1 MIQRELLKEGTV
13 VLTADKTKSTVKGT
27 DGKYIYFKD
36 GSCYGFRH
44 PDLVEIVE
52 VVEAIEPKD
61 EPAPKA
67 KKSSKKKSEE

>member
-1 MIQRELLKEGTV
+1 MIQRELLKEGAV
-13 VLTADKTKSTVKGT
+13 VLTADKRKRTVKGT

-44 PDLVEIVE
+44 PDLVE